1 MPTVQLTRYLLRL
14 LWLLCLASPTQAAEE
29 SLAPYQPRFGRERPV
44 VAVVGQ
50 NRMTELADYVVPL
63 GVLRRTGGAQV
74 LALATVAEPIEL
86 MPALSLQPDA
96 SIAEFRQR
104 FPQGADYLVVPA
116 VHDSRDPL
124 LLAFIQQQAAL
135 GATLIG
141 ICDGVLPLA
150 HAGLLQG
157 RRATGHWYSRSR
169 RLKDFPDTLW
179 QEDRRYVVDGA
190 LMTTSGVS
198 AALPASLA
206 LVEAIAG
213 HTRASTLAREFGVA
227 SWSPE
232 HHSQGFA
239 LGAQGYLTAA
249 GNYLARWRHERF
261 AVTLHDGLDEVA
273 LALRVDAWARTFR
286 TQVYGVAAHPE
297 RSASGLAFV
306 PQRDGAG
313 LPALPGRQVDAAW
326 AIDEALDGI
335 AERYGEATRRL
346 VAAQLEHAPAGSVN
360 PVKGQIELHSP

>member
-1 MPTVQLTRYLLRL
+1 MPNTVQLTRYLL
-14 LWLLCLASPTQAAEE
+14 WLLCLAGPAQANDER
-29 SLAPYQPRFGRERPV
+29 LAPYQPRLDREQPV
-44 VAVVGQ
+44 VAVIAQ

-63 GVLRRTGGAQV
+63 GVLRRAGGAQV
-74 LALATVAEPIEL
+74 LALANEAAPIEL
-86 MPALSLQPDA
+86 MPALRLRPDA

-104 FPQGADYLVVPA
+104 FPQGADYLIVPA

-124 LLAFIQQQAAL
+124 LMDFIRQQAAL

-157 RRATGHWYSRSR
+157 RRATGHWYSRSQ

-179 QEDRRYVVDGA
+179 QDDRRYVVDGA
-190 LMTTSGVS
+190 LMTTAGVS

-213 HTRASTLAREFGVA
+213 YSRAATLARELGVT

-249 GNYLARWRHERF
+249 GNYLARWQHERF

-286 TQVYGVAAHPE
+286 TQVYGVAAHPVL
-297 RSASGLAFV
+297 SAGGLAFV

-313 LPALPGRQVDAAW
+313 LPALPGRQLDAAQ
-326 AIDEALDGI
+326 AIDEALNGI
-335 AERYGEATRRL
+335 AGRYGEATRRL
-346 VAAQLEHAPAGSVN
+346 VAVQLEHEPAESVN
-360 PVKGQIELHSP
+360 PVKGQIEMHSP

>member
-1 MPTVQLTRYLLRL
+1 MPTVQLTRYLLWL
-14 LWLLCLASPTQAAEE
+14 LWLLCLASPTQAVEE

-44 VAVVGQ
+44 VAVIAQ

-63 GVLRRTGGAQV
+63 GVLRRAGGAQV
-74 LALATVAEPIEL
+74 LALANEAAPIEL
-86 MPALSLQPDA
+86 MPALSIQPDA

-104 FPQGADYLVVPA
+104 FPQGADYLIVPA
-116 VHDSRDPL
+116 VHDSREPRL
-124 LLAFIQQQAAL
+124 LDFIRQQAAL

-157 RRATGHWYSRSR
+157 RRATGHWYSRSQ

-179 QEDRRYVVDGA
+179 QENRRYVIDGA

-213 HTRASTLAREFGVA
+213 HASASTLAQELGVA

-232 HHSQGFA
+232 HQSQGFA

-261 AVTLHDGLDEVA
+261 AVPLHDDLDEVA

-286 TQVYGVAAHPE
+286 TKVYGVAPHAV
-297 RSASGLAFV
+297 RSAGGLVFV
-306 PQRDGAG
+306 PQRDDAG
-313 LPALPGRQVDAAW
+313 LPALPGRQLAAAR

-335 AERYGEATRRL
+335 AGRYGEATRHL

-360 PVKGQIELHSP
+360 PVRGQIELHSP